1 MTLLAGI
8 ADFDGSLVTLSNGRF
23 LGVTHFTAKSTT
35 RRPFSRRRPRILRRR
50 GWWLRLDKTSVKLII
65 LSQHIKKKGCLLINY
80 DSPSSAR
87 PVIPKRGEKEFE
99 PRDGGGSNLQLH
111 VLDRARL
118 AMFDTLRATRSISR
132 SVPSPMYSLLSSSFI
147 SDWVCSK
154 AVSYASWYPYLAR
167 THVTMARG
175 IHFSNMG
182 HSAPRPVEENGI
194 QKVQKRLELLPEE
207 AIYLI
212 ERGSL
217 FCWKQT
223 DLDLRQ
229 MPGLNDIN
237 GSPMS
242 VQQAYT
248 EMIGRDGLTLEK
260 FQVRKTQYFSWAIQ
274 G

>member
-1 MTLLAGI
+1 MAAHLQQGLSSRNAVKRNSSLGMEEVRIFSCMFWIAQDLPCLIPYELQGQYQGRFPVLCTLL
-8 ADFDGSLVTLSNGRF
+8 N
-23 LGVTHFTAKSTT
+23 H
-35 RRPFSRRRPRILRRR
+35 
-50 GWWLRLDKTSVKLII
+50 
-65 LSQHIKKKGCLLINY
+65 
-80 DSPSSAR
+80 
-87 PVIPKRGEKEFE
+87 
-99 PRDGGGSNLQLH
+99 LH
-111 VLDRARL
+111 
-118 AMFDTLRATRSISR
+118 SWI
-132 SVPSPMYSLLSSSFI
+132 
-147 SDWVCSK
+147 CSK
-154 AVSYASWYPYLAR
+154 AVSYASWYPDLAR

-223 DLDLRQ
+223 DLDLGQ